1 MQFIVTTHAPM
12 VISSVQSK
20 NLRVIEPVD
29 GGDGKYVAVSPD
41 DETYGVNAGAILREV
56 MGTPDKPAAVQ
67 DKLDEFGQYLNDKEY
82 GKAQATLRAL
92 QNEVGEDNPDL
103 NNAWAAYYFAVP
115 APDA

>member
-1 MQFIVTTHAPM
+1 M

-56 MGTPDKPAAVQ
+56 MGPRISRRRFRINWMNSASI
-67 DKLDEFGQYLNDKEY
+67 
-82 GKAQATLRAL
+82 
-92 QNEVGEDNPDL
+92 
-103 NNAWAAYYFAVP
+103 
-115 APDA
+115 